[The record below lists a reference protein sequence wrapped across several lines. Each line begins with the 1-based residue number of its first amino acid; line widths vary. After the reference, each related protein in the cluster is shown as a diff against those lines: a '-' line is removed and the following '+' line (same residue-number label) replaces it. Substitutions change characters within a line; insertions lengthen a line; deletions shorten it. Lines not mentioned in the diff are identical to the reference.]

1 MSEITHLMSKRFN
14 IRVSL
19 VTGMLASLACASLF
33 AEEVR
38 YFPGSTADND
48 TVKAQQLVEELYE
61 AGDYRRSLT
70 IYTKELTPIG
80 DKYAQYM
87 VGFMHLNGQGTEADR
102 SVALAWYRLA
112 AERRDPAISQARDML
127 YLNMSQE
134 EVMESNEIFVGLWR
148 KYGDNKLI
156 LALVKRDLDMLAS
169 RTGSRIASSSTG
181 PTTVIS
187 LSSGSYS
194 SDSYYERI
202 EKRIAMRIEFLDA
215 NVEIVDLELGE
226 DLAVRQS
233 LENEFRKQLET
244 LDIS

>member
-1 MSEITHLMSKRFN
+1 MSEMTHLMSKRFN

-19 VTGMLASLACASLF
+19 ITGVLASLACASLF
-33 AEEVR
+33 ADEVQ
-38 YFPGSTADND
+38 YFPGSTANND
-48 TVKAQQLVEELYE
+48 TVKAQRLVEELYD
-61 AGDYRRSLT
+61 AGDYRRSFT
-70 IYTKELTPIG
+70 IYTKELAPIG

-87 VGFMHLNGQGTEADR
+87 VGFMYLNGQGTDADR
-102 SVALAWYRLA
+102 SAALAWYRLA

-156 LALVKRDLDMLAS
+156 LALVKRDLEVMSS
-169 RTGSRIASSSTG
+169 RTGSRIASSSAG
-181 PTTVIS
+181 PTLVIS
-187 LSSGSYS
+187 LQSGTHA
-194 SDSYYERI
+194 SDSYYDRI
-202 EKRIAMRIEFLDA
+202 EKRIATRIEFLDA

-226 DLAVRQS
+226 DLAVKQS
-233 LENEFRKQLET
+233 LENEFREQLET